1 MVSII
6 QRENVYFN
14 TSEKTKCDNL
24 TVLFTWES
32 IFVSI
37 QSSELFAV
45 VAAQRIPSIALVGA
59 QPQAVAFALWL
70 QVEAAVLSVNLLAH
84 PVLQLH

>member
-14 TSEKTKCDNL
+14 TSEKTMCDNH